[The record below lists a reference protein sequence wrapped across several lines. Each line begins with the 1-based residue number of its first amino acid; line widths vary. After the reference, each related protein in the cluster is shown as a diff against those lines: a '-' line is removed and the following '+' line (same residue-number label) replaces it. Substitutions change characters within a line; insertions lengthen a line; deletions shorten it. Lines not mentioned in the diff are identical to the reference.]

1 MGNPMNNSCY
11 MGIDVGSISTNC
23 VVITPKGEVLSEIY
37 RRGDGNPIES
47 VQKCLSQITAQLSDT
62 YCVKGV
68 CTTGSGRI
76 LAGVI
81 VGADVIK
88 NEISAHARATIH
100 LYPDVR
106 TILEIGGQDSKVT
119 IVRDGI
125 VVDFS
130 MNLLCA
136 AGTGSFLDSQAR
148 RLNITI
154 EELST
159 RAMTSE
165 DPTNIAGRCTV
176 FAESDMIH
184 KQQVGHEQKDIMMG
198 LCHALVRNYLSNV
211 CNGKEI
217 KPPIVLQGGVSA
229 NKGICR
235 AFKEALHCDI
245 VVPPY
250 NMVMG
255 AYGAAL
261 IASESGIEKTKY
273 RGKEASSHNIVTKG
287 FECGDCPNYCEIIE
301 ILDAD
306 EVIGRTGGRC
316 GKWEGRTE
324 PREVLKGTGPMGPVS
339 GISAGGLTKHDT
351 CRTVD
356 NVPDL
361 IQIGVCK
368 KRRS

>member
-1 MGNPMNNSCY
+1 MNNSCY
-11 MGIDVGSISTNC
+11 LGIDVGSISTNC
-23 VVITPKGEVLSEIY
+23 VITTPEGEVLFEIY
-37 RRGDGNPIES
+37 KRGEGNPIKS
-47 VQKCLSQITAQLSDT
+47 VQQCLAQLTEQLPDRFRI
-62 YCVKGV
+62 KGV

-76 LAGVI
+76 LAGAV

-88 NEISAHARATIH
+88 NEISAHARAVIQ

-106 TILEIGGQDSKVT
+106 TIFEIGGQDSKVT
-119 IVRDGI
+119 ILRDGAI
-125 VVDFS
+125 VDFS
-130 MNLLCA
+130 MNLVCA

-154 EELST
+154 EELSS
-159 RAMTSE
+159 RAMMSE
-165 DPTNIAGRCTV
+165 NPTNIAGRCTV

-184 KQQVGHEQKDIMMG
+184 KQQLGNEQKDITMG

-217 KPPIVLQGGVSA
+217 KPPIVFQGGVSA

-235 AFKEALHCDI
+235 AFKETLQCDI
-245 VVPPY
+245 IIPPY

-255 AYGAAL
+255 AYGAAI
-261 IASESGIEKTKY
+261 IASKSCIEKTKF
-273 RGKEASSHNIVTKG
+273 RGKEVSAHNIITKG
-287 FECGDCPNYCEIIE
+287 FECGDCPNCCEIIE
-301 ILDAD
+301 VLDED

-324 PREVLKGTGPMGPVS
+324 PRKALKGTGQRGTVS
-339 GISAGGLTKHDT
+339 GSSTDRKIEHQT
-351 CRTVD
+351 CRQVD

-361 IQIGVCK
+361 IQIGVPTK
-368 KRRS
+368 KCLK

>member
-1 MGNPMNNSCY
+1 MKQSCY

-23 VVITPKGEVLSEIY
+23 VVITPEGEVLAAIY
-37 RRGDGNPIES
+37 KRGEGHPIES
-47 VQKCLSQITAQLSDT
+47 VQQCLAQLPPELFDT
-62 YCVKGV
+62 HAVRGV

-76 LAGVI
+76 LAGAV

-100 LYPDVR
+100 LYPEVR
-106 TILEIGGQDSKVT
+106 TIFEIGGQDSKVT
-119 IVRDGI
+119 IVRDGA

-130 MNLLCA
+130 MNLVCA

-154 EELST
+154 EELSSQAVLSQT
-159 RAMTSE
+159 
-165 DPTNIAGRCTV
+165 PTNIAGRCTV

-184 KQQVGHEQKDIMMG
+184 KQQVGYEQKDIMMG
-198 LCHALVRNYLSNV
+198 LCHALVRNYLANV

-217 KPPIVLQGGVSA
+217 KPPVVLQGGVSA
-229 NKGICR
+229 NQGICR
-235 AFKEALHCDI
+235 AFEEALQCAI

-261 IASESGIEKTKY
+261 IASGSGIQTTKY
-273 RGKEASSHNIVTKG
+273 RGQDAFSHAIVTKG
-287 FECGDCPNYCEIIE
+287 FECGDCPNLCEIIE
-301 ILDAD
+301 IIDAD

-316 GKWEGRTE
+316 GKWEGKTG
-324 PREVLKGTGPMGPVS
+324 PREALRGNGPAAPVS
-339 GISAGGLTKHDT
+339 KTADRSKE
-351 CRTVD
+351 CSPCQFVD
-356 NVPDL
+356 SVPDL
-361 IQIGVCK
+361 IQIGVHDNK
-368 KRRS
+368 TRT